1 MGENESGATGVGDTR
16 EPDDGGVQPGQA
28 DLPKGTD
35 VSSGEESGEETD
47 RKQQIVDAAF
57 DEFAEHGF
65 RGATIKRIAQRAKLR
80 SQALIYWYFPA
91 KEALFEAVLGQQ
103 LPILRMV
110 LDPMPLL
117 DRPPEEVLPQLA
129 RAYLA
134 AGDRPGAPRLVR
146 LLFPELIRRPE
157 IADAVGGPLIA
168 KILDF
173 IKTYLAHQVEL
184 GRLRPHDVRASA
196 RAFIGMILPQL
207 GGKLFLPALRAD
219 GLTDEEHIA
228 TVVAIFLHG
237 LQPLQPDADRT

>member
-1 MGENESGATGVGDTR
+1 MGNDNER
-16 EPDDGGVQPGQA
+16 ESDVSWRDERDPDDVGNRRGQA
-28 DLPKGTD
+28 EAPLGNDTAPGREAEAD
-35 VSSGEESGEETD
+35 VD
-47 RKQQIVDAAF
+47 RRQQIVDAAF
-57 DEFAEHGF
+57 EEFAEHGF

-91 KEALFEAVLGQQ
+91 KEALFEAVLGQH

-110 LDPMPLL
+110 LDPAPLL
-117 DRPPEEVLPQLA
+117 DRPPEEVLPQVA

-134 AGDRPGAPRLVR
+134 LGDRPGALRLVR
-146 LLFPELIRRPE
+146 LLAPELIRRPE

-196 RAFIGMILPQL
+196 RAFIGMVLPQL

-219 GLTDEEHIA
+219 GLTDEEHIE
-228 TVVAIFLHG
+228 TLVAIFLRG
-237 LQPLQPDADRT
+237 LQPDADRA